1 MQIFEL
7 FDVSYSIFYCGSI
20 CNFFFLFELQWF
32 PFQGSVDIK
41 LKEGTFEYYM
51 SKIYHTFL
59 PALTLGLLSTAGYIQ
74 YLRVILLKI
83 LKRLC
88 IDSKVKRIIYE

>member
-1 MQIFEL
+1 MLAIPSFIAEVFAIF
-7 FDVSYSIFYCGSI
+7 IFS
-20 CNFFFLFELQWF
+20 FELQWF
-32 PFQGSVDIK
+32 PFQGSVHIN

-74 YLRVILLKI
+74 YLRNDIIENSK
-83 LKRLC
+83 KRLC
-88 IDSKVKRIIYE
+88 IDGKVKRIIYE